1 VFQSLLGRAEHLL
14 FQADLQA
21 LANTTWAIAKL
32 QVGDTRLAKLVAV
45 ELDRTHLKDVKHQEI
60 ANITWAFGVM
70 KCLDIPTVSTLAL
83 VFVQDLPGAST

>member
-21 LANTTWAIAKL
+21 LSNTTWAIAKL
-32 QVGDTRLAKLVAV
+32 QVGDTRLAKLVAA

-60 ANITWAFGVM
+60 ANIT
-70 KCLDIPTVSTLAL
+70 
-83 VFVQDLPGAST
+83 